1 MATAILI
8 QDELEIPAIRGLDD
22 FRGWAKS
29 DRFPEAGRIDFIAGR
44 VEVDMSPEE
53 LHTHGK
59 PKIEMIRVLA
69 NRMQERD
76 LGELYTDRTR
86 VSHPESD
93 LSVEPDLVFVANGSL
108 DSGRVRFVP
117 KAGKEGDR
125 YIELEGVPDL
135 IVEIV
140 SDSSV
145 RKDTKRLPRS
155 YWRAGV
161 REFWLVDMRGEEA
174 LCRIHHRGPARYVPA
189 PMDDDSYQYST
200 VFGVWYRL
208 DRSRNSR
215 GHWQYTLRE
224 KQKTVQ

>member
-8 QDELEIPAIRGLDD
+8 QDELEIPAIRGVDE

-29 DRFPEAGRIDFIAGR
+29 DRFPDTGRIDFIAGC

-53 LHTHGK
+53 LDTHGK
-59 PKIEMIRVLA
+59 PKVELIRVLA
-69 NRMQERD
+69 NRVQQRD

-86 VSHPESD
+86 VSHPEAD
-93 LSVEPDLVFVANGSL
+93 LSVEPDVVFVANDSL
-108 DSGRVRFVP
+108 DSGRVRLVP

-125 YIELEGVPDL
+125 YVELEGAPDL

-145 RKDTKRLPRS
+145 RKDTKRLPES
-155 YWRAGV
+155 YWRAAV
-161 REFWLVDMRGEEA
+161 REFWLVDVRGEEA
-174 LCRIHHRGPARYVPA
+174 FFRIHYRGPTKYDAA

-208 DRSRNSR
+208 DRSRNTR
-215 GHWQYTLRE
+215 GRWQYTLRE
-224 KQKTVQ
+224 K